1 MSVYKR
7 GQTYWYKFLFQG
19 QLIRDSAKTNS
30 KTVAREAERARRRE
44 LELAVNRIPK
54 RDRTPLFGIAAREWL
69 ASKNT
74 LAPKSL
80 ERFQHHVATLTVEF
94 GQRLI
99 CDITADDVLR
109 LRSKRIS
116 EGLAARTVNYEV
128 AALRGVLKS
137 KGFWGA
143 VLDELE
149 RRGIKKLPERH
160 DVGRAISS
168 ADEQKLLDAVA
179 ASRSP
184 ALLPLF
190 ILAIDT
196 GLRASELR
204 SLTRRD
210 LSLVWEN
217 GTIHQGALIV
227 QKSKT
232 DAGTG
237 RLVPLTSRA
246 CAVLSL
252 WFSRFPNAEEGS
264 YVFPRHRVG
273 LGGDARKP
281 YIWDIDLNQP
291 IGEWKKAWRLA
302 FEEAGV
308 RYRWHDCRHSFIS
321 RLAENPHVSEE
332 TIKSLA
338 GHVSKRMLERYSHIR
353 TQAKRDAIAVLDGRN
368 PDLAWAHDWAQSK
381 ASQKTR
387 S

>member
-1 MSVYKR
+1 M
-7 GQTYWYKFLFQG
+7 LF
-19 QLIRDSAKTNS
+19 RS
-30 KTVAREAERARRRE
+30 
-44 LELAVNRIPK
+44 K
-54 RDRTPLFGIAAREWL
+54 RDRTPLFAIAAREWL

-109 LRSKRIS
+109 LRSQRVS
-116 EGLAARTVNYEV
+116 VGLAPRTVNYEIS
-128 AALRGVLKS
+128 ALRGILKS

-160 DVGRAISS
+160 DVGRAIS
-168 ADEQKLLDAVA
+168 AEDEQKLLAAIA

-210 LSLVWEN
+210 LSLVWEK
-217 GTIHQGALIV
+217 GTVQQGALIV

-237 RLVPLTSRA
+237 RVVALTSRP
-246 CAVLSL
+246 CAVLVVL
-252 WFSRFPNAEEGS
+252 F
-264 YVFPRHRVG
+264 
-273 LGGDARKP
+273 L
-281 YIWDIDLNQP
+281 
-291 IGEWKKAWRLA
+291 RLD
-302 FEEAGV
+302 F
-308 RYRWHDCRHSFIS
+308 
-321 RLAENPHVSEE
+321 VS
-332 TIKSLA
+332 
-338 GHVSKRMLERYSHIR
+338 G
-353 TQAKRDAIAVLDGRN
+353 
-368 PDLAWAHDWAQSK
+368 
-381 ASQKTR
+381 
-387 S
+387 

>member
-80 ERFQHHVATLTVEF
+80 ERFQHHVVTLTVEF

-99 CDITADDVLR
+99 CDVTADDVLR

-116 EGLAARTVNYEV
+116 EGLAPRTVNYEI
-128 AALRGVLKS
+128 AALRGILKS
-137 KGFWGA
+137 KGFWGG

-168 ADEQKLLDAVA
+168 ADEQKLLDAIA

-210 LSLVWEN
+210 PFSGLGKWDDPARRAYRPKVQDRRGDRSFGSSHFPRVRCSESLVLAISERGGGQLCISAPSGRPWRRRP
-217 GTIHQGALIV
+217 QALYLGHR
-227 QKSKT
+227 SEPT
-232 DAGTG
+232 D
-237 RLVPLTSRA
+237 
-246 CAVLSL
+246 
-252 WFSRFPNAEEGS
+252 W
-264 YVFPRHRVG
+264 
-273 LGGDARKP
+273 
-281 YIWDIDLNQP
+281 
-291 IGEWKKAWRLA
+291 
-302 FEEAGV
+302 
-308 RYRWHDCRHSFIS
+308 
-321 RLAENPHVSEE
+321 
-332 TIKSLA
+332 
-338 GHVSKRMLERYSHIR
+338 
-353 TQAKRDAIAVLDGRN
+353 
-368 PDLAWAHDWAQSK
+368 
-381 ASQKTR
+381 
-387 S
+387 

>member
-19 QLIRDSAKTNS
+19 QLMRDSAKTNS

-54 RDRTPLFGIAAREWL
+54 RDRTPLFAIAAREWL

-116 EGLAARTVNYEV
+116 EGLAPRTVNYEI

-168 ADEQKLLDAVA
+168 EDEQKLLAAIA

-204 SLTRRD
+204 SLTRSD
-210 LSLVWEN
+210 LSLVWEK
-217 GTIHQGALIV
+217 GTVQQGALIV

-273 LGGDARKP
+273 LSGDARKP
-281 YIWDIDLNQP
+281 YIWDIDLIQP

-308 RYRWHDCRHSFIS
+308 RYRWHDCRHPFIS

-368 PDLAWAHDWAQSK
+368 SDLAWAHDWAQSK

>member
-1 MSVYKR
+1 MTQRKPTRRLSPEKP
-7 GQTYWYKFLFQG
+7 
-19 QLIRDSAKTNS
+19 N
-30 KTVAREAERARRRE
+30 ERAGGSWNWQST
-44 LELAVNRIPK
+44 AFPK

-116 EGLAARTVNYEV
+116 EGLAPRTVNYEI
-128 AALRGVLKS
+128 AALRGILKS

-168 ADEQKLLDAVA
+168 ADEQKLLDAIA

-217 GTIHQGALIV
+217 GNDPARRAYRPKV
-227 QKSKT
+227 QDRRGDRS
-232 DAGTG
+232 
-237 RLVPLTSRA
+237 
-246 CAVLSL
+246 
-252 WFSRFPNAEEGS
+252 FGS
-264 YVFPRHRVG
+264 SHFPRVRCSESLVLAISERG
-273 LGGDARKP
+273 GGQLCLSAPSGWPWRRRPQALYLG
-281 YIWDIDLNQP
+281 
-291 IGEWKKAWRLA
+291 
-302 FEEAGV
+302 
-308 RYRWHDCRHSFIS
+308 H
-321 RLAENPHVSEE
+321 
-332 TIKSLA
+332 
-338 GHVSKRMLERYSHIR
+338 
-353 TQAKRDAIAVLDGRN
+353 
-368 PDLAWAHDWAQSK
+368 
-381 ASQKTR
+381 
-387 S
+387 